1 MALKSENPSMM
12 PSLAIPIH
20 EQSQVG
26 DARRMTGHWARNAGW
41 SQDLSARVALVLTE
55 LGNNLVLHTKGG
67 TLVVRPLSGDASSGV
82 EILSLN
88 RCGGVAN
95 FQECLSD
102 GFSTAGTS
110 GTGLGAV
117 ARASRYFDF
126 HSAPGTG
133 TAILSGLAER
143 DAAPAATGGWEVG
156 AVNVPVPPEIA
167 CGDSWESVELGDG
180 SLRVLVADGLG
191 HGEMAAEASRRA
203 VEVFL
208 EHPAERLEQLM
219 ERIHAALRITRGAAL
234 AIAEIDPARQK
245 LCFTGVGNISGC
257 VVTQDSSSSLLSL
270 SGTMGLNFRAARTHT
285 IPWPA
290 GAMLLMT
297 SDGLK
302 SHTPVSGYPG
312 IWMKRT
318 ALIAGILYRDYLRGN
333 DDATAVVVRARP

>member
-1 MALKSENPSMM
+1 MM
-12 PSLAIPIH
+12 HSLAIPVH

-26 DARRMTGHWARNAGW
+26 DARRMVGYWARNAAW

-55 LGNNLVLHTKGG
+55 LGNNLALHTKGG
-67 TLVVRPLSGDASSGV
+67 TLVVRPLSGEASSGV

-88 RCGGVAN
+88 RCGGVTN
-95 FQECLSD
+95 FQECVSD

-110 GTGLGAV
+110 GIGLGAV
-117 ARASRYFDF
+117 ARASQYFDF

-133 TAILSGLAER
+133 TAILSGLMER
-143 DAAPAATGGWEVG
+143 NAAPSKTGRWEVG

-180 SLRVLVADGLG
+180 ILRVLVADGLG
-191 HGEMAAEASRRA
+191 HGELAAEASGKA

-208 EHPAERLEQLM
+208 ERPAERLEQLM
-219 ERIHAALRITRGAAL
+219 ERIHGALRTTRGAAL
-234 AIAEIDPARQK
+234 AIAEIDPARQE
-245 LCFTGVGNISGC
+245 LRFTGVGNISGC
-257 VVTQDSSSSLLSL
+257 VVTQDSSSSLISMN
-270 SGTMGLNFRAARTHT
+270 GTLGLNFRAARTHT

-290 GAMLLMT
+290 GAMLLMA

-318 ALIAGILYRDYLRGN
+318 ALVAGILYRDYLRGN

>member
-1 MALKSENPSMM
+1 ML

-26 DARRMTGHWARNAGW
+26 DARRMIGHWARNAGW
-41 SQDLSARVALVLTE
+41 SQDLSSRVALVVTE
-55 LGNNLVLHTKGG
+55 LGNNLVIHTRGG
-67 TLVVRPLSGDASSGV
+67 NLVIRPLSVAASMGV

-117 ARASRYFDF
+117 ARASQYFDF
-126 HSAPGTG
+126 HSAPGSG

-143 DAAPAATGGWEVG
+143 DAAPSKTRRWEVG

-167 CGDSWESVELGDG
+167 CGDSWETAELGNG
-180 SLRVLVADGLG
+180 ILRVLVADGLG
-191 HGEMAAEASRRA
+191 HGEMAAEASGKA

-208 EHPAERLEQLM
+208 KHPEERLEQLM
-219 ERIHAALRITRGAAL
+219 ERIHAALRTTRGAAL
-234 AIAEIDPARQK
+234 AIADIDPARQE
-245 LCFTGVGNISGC
+245 LRFTGLGNISGC
-257 VVTQDSSSSLLSL
+257 VVTQDSSSSLLSMN
-270 SGTMGLNFRAARTHT
+270 GTMGLNFRTVRVQC

-290 GAMLLMT
+290 GAMLLMA

-302 SHTPVSGYPG
+302 SNTPISSYPG
-312 IWMKRT
+312 IWMKRPS
-318 ALIAGILYRDYLRGN
+318 LIAGILYRDYLRGN

>member
-1 MALKSENPSMM
+1 MM
-12 PSLAIPIH
+12 HSLAIPIH

-26 DARRMTGHWARNAGW
+26 DARRMIGYWARDAGW
-41 SQDLSARVALVLTE
+41 SEDLSSRVALVVTE
-55 LGNNLVLHTKGG
+55 LGNNLAIHTKGG
-67 TLVVRPLSGDASSGV
+67 TLVARPLHGDASIGV

-95 FQECLSD
+95 FQQCMSD

-117 ARASRYFDF
+117 GRASRYFDF
-126 HSAPGTG
+126 HSGPCTG
-133 TAILSGLAER
+133 TAILSGLVER
-143 DAAPAATGGWEVG
+143 DAPPLKTGRWEVG

-167 CGDSWESVELGDG
+167 CGDSWASVELGDG
-180 SLRVLVADGLG
+180 ILRVLVADGLG
-191 HGEMAAEASRRA
+191 HGEMAAEASGKA
-203 VEVFL
+203 VDVFL
-208 EHPAERLEQLM
+208 KHPAERLEQLM
-219 ERIHAALRITRGAAL
+219 ERIHGALRTTRGAAL
-234 AIAEIDPARQK
+234 AIAEIDPARQE
-245 LCFTGVGNISGC
+245 LRYTGVGNISGC
-257 VVTQDSSSSLLSL
+257 VVTQDSSSSLISMN
-270 SGTMGLNFRAARTHT
+270 GTLGLNFRTARTQT

-290 GAMLLMT
+290 GAMLLMA

-318 ALIAGILYRDYLRGN
+318 ALVAGILYRDYLRGN